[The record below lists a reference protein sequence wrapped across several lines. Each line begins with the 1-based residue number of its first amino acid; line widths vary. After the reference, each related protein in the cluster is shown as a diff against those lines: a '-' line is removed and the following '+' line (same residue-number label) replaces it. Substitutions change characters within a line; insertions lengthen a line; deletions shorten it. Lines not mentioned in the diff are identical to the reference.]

1 MAHRALVK
9 IVITGTRVMGHAFAE
24 AYRQAA
30 AQSAAKQG
38 ASAVGRNK
46 TGRGRAAEYGGITLD
61 ESCKILNLDPVKD
74 LNPDKINQR
83 FDYLFNINDKEKG
96 GSFYLQSKIYRA
108 SERLKWELAQRE
120 QEKADAED
128 VKAHK
133 NDKPQDTAPPPPPST

>member
-1 MAHRALVK
+1 MAHRAVVK
-9 IVITGTRVMGHAFAE
+9 IVITGTRVLGHAFAE

-38 ASAVGRNK
+38 ATSVGRNK
-46 TGRGRAAEYGGITLD
+46 SGRGRAEYGGITLD
-61 ESCKILNLDPVKD
+61 ESCKILNLDPIKD

-108 SERLKWELAQRE
+108 SERLKWELSQN
-120 QEKADAED
+120 EKEVAETD
-128 VKAHK
+128 GAKDP
-133 NDKPQDTAPPPPPST
+133 NDNITTPPPPPPSS

>member
-9 IVITGTRVMGHAFAE
+9 IVITGTRVLGHAFAE

-38 ASAVGRNK
+38 ASAMGRNK
-46 TGRGRAAEYGGITLD
+46 TGRGNAAAEYGGITLD
-61 ESCKILNLDPVKD
+61 ESCKILNLDAAKD
-74 LNPDKINQR
+74 LKLDKVNQR

-120 QEKADAED
+120 KEAAEEKLSKAKDASED
-128 VKAHK
+128 TGEKS
-133 NDKPQDTAPPPPPST
+133 PPSS